1 MNFIVY
7 IFGIPTS
14 LTDRKVGWCVMLLID
29 IILKAQEGNNEASLI
44 LIGQFNPLLRKYAYK
59 LSYDDA
65 YNDLLVDFLEII
77 KSIDINNLHNNCDGS
92 IVSYICKSV
101 YTSYIGKSKA
111 KHKYFQFVTPFSG
124 LSENEKYYAEVSL
137 ASYDNYNI
145 LLTLSLNK
153 ILNQQEFLVIYTI
166 YFLGYSSADIA
177 QASGISRQA
186 VNQTKVRALKKLR
199 NALSV

>member
-59 LSYDDA
+59 LSY
-65 YNDLLVDFLEII
+65 
-77 KSIDINNLHNNCDGS
+77 
-92 IVSYICKSV
+92 
-101 YTSYIGKSKA
+101 
-111 KHKYFQFVTPFSG
+111 
-124 LSENEKYYAEVSL
+124 AEVSL
-137 ASYDNYNI
+137 SSYDNYNI